1 MTLMTRFITRRLRST
16 CFRHTGMTI
25 SFFSGSPPA
34 VVVGGDQNICREVRV
49 ETLRKLGVPVVRR
62 MSGGGTVY
70 HDLGNVTTG
79 HPLPPD
85 PEEPMHVAKAAKKLG
100 LRHVASAPLARSS
113 YKAWEALEDAH
124 DLY

>member
-1 MTLMTRFITRRLRST
+1 
-16 CFRHTGMTI
+16 MTI